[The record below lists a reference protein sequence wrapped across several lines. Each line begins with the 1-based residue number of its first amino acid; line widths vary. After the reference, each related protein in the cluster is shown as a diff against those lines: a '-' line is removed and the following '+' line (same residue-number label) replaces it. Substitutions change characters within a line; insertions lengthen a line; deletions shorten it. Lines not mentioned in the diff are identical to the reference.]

1 MINKIKQH
9 KKEIQF
15 IIKCLL
21 IMSLICLCLYQP
33 MMKIFENPQLLRN
46 QLQSFGLFGQ
56 IIFVGVVILQVIFV
70 FLPGEIVEI
79 MAGFIYGPFVG
90 LLLCLIGSAMSSL
103 LIYTFVKKWGQN
115 FIQRFISLE
124 QINQVHFLH
133 NPKKRNILCFI
144 VFFIPGTPKDI
155 LTYLIPLTDMKLSTF
170 LFITTLART
179 PSIITSTIGGHAL
192 GIEDYLFSIIIFV
205 VTGII
210 SLIGIYIYKKINK
223 RKLSYHL

>member
-21 IMSLICLCLYQP
+21 IMGLICLCLYQP

-56 IIFVGVVILQVIFV
+56 IIFVGIVILQVIFV

-90 LLLCLIGSAMSSL
+90 LLLCLIGSAMGSL

-115 FIQRFISLE
+115 FIQRFISLDL
-124 QINQVHFLH
+124 INQVHFLH
-133 NPKKRNILCFI
+133 NSKKEIFYVL
-144 VFFIPGTPKDI
+144 
-155 LTYLIPLTDMKLSTF
+155 
-170 LFITTLART
+170 
-179 PSIITSTIGGHAL
+179 
-192 GIEDYLFSIIIFV
+192 LFSLYLVHLKIF
-205 VTGII
+205 
-210 SLIGIYIYKKINK
+210 SLI
-223 RKLSYHL
+223 SFH

>member
-21 IMSLICLCLYQP
+21 IMGLICLCLYQP

-56 IIFVGVVILQVIFV
+56 IIFVGIVILQVIFV

-90 LLLCLIGSAMSSL
+90 LLLCLIGSAMGSL
-103 LIYTFVKKWGQN
+103 LIYTFVKKWGQTS
-115 FIQRFISLE
+115 FHKRPIGEVDSL
-124 QINQVHFLH
+124 
-133 NPKKRNILCFI
+133 ILSA
-144 VFFIPGTPKDI
+144 
-155 LTYLIPLTDMKLSTF
+155 LTYLKWDDIAPSFELNLWPSDIVIL
-170 LFITTLART
+170 LT
-179 PSIITSTIGGHAL
+179 PSILVHAC
-192 GIEDYLFSIIIFV
+192 
-205 VTGII
+205 
-210 SLIGIYIYKKINK
+210 
-223 RKLSYHL
+223 

>member
-21 IMSLICLCLYQP
+21 IMGLICLCLYQP

-56 IIFVGVVILQVIFV
+56 IIFVGIVILQVIFV

-90 LLLCLIGSAMSSL
+90 LLLCLIGSAMGSL

-115 FIQRFISLE
+115 FIQRFISLD
-124 QINQVHFLH
+124 QIN
-133 NPKKRNILCFI
+133 
-144 VFFIPGTPKDI
+144 
-155 LTYLIPLTDMKLSTF
+155 
-170 LFITTLART
+170 
-179 PSIITSTIGGHAL
+179 
-192 GIEDYLFSIIIFV
+192 
-205 VTGII
+205 
-210 SLIGIYIYKKINK
+210 
-223 RKLSYHL
+223 